1 MASRRRTATIVF
13 IVLCVVLV
21 AAAVS
26 LNVGWILVNARSVLP
41 LVLGVIAFALI
52 IAGIVVYTVFLVR
65 ELRRNDQHDAFINAV
80 THELK
85 TPIASIRLY
94 LETLQA
100 RDVGDQQRKEF
111 YRVMLAD
118 TERLQHTV
126 EQVLKAGV
134 AGQRHGLIHYAPVDM
149 KALAAECVAT
159 AVRRHHLAP
168 DAVTLVTPATDLPL
182 VVDGDTDELRTALS
196 NLIDNAVKYS
206 LKVVQVTVE
215 VAAPAP
221 DSVWVRVRDRGIG
234 IPPSQLKRI
243 FHRFY
248 RFQSRG
254 YKVKGT
260 GLGLY
265 IVRSIAKQHG
275 GRVFAQSEGEGTG
288 ATFTLEL
295 PRLTASAAPEPPLG
309 ATEQEPARA
318 DAT

>member
-1 MASRRRTATIVF
+1 MTRRRTAAIVV
-13 IVLCVVLV
+13 IVLSVVLV

-26 LNVGWILVNARSVLP
+26 LNVGWVLVTARNVLP
-41 LVLGVIAFALI
+41 LVLGIIAFALI

-65 ELRRNDQHDAFINAV
+65 ELRRNEQHDAFINAV

-100 RDVGDQQRKEF
+100 QDVGDQQRKEF
-111 YRVMLAD
+111 YKVMLAD

-134 AGQRHGLIHYAPVDM
+134 AGHRHAIHYSPVDM
-149 KALAAECVAT
+149 KALASECVET
-159 AVRRHHLAP
+159 ARRRHHLGP
-168 DAVTLVTPATDLPL
+168 EAVTLITPAADQAL
-182 VVDGDTDELRTALS
+182 VVEGDADELRTALS

-221 DSVWVRVRDRGIG
+221 GSVWVRVRDRGIG

-243 FHRFY
+243 FNRFY

-265 IVRSIAKQHG
+265 IVRSIARQHG

-295 PRLTASAAPEPPLG
+295 PRKAASPAPEAAQPG
-309 ATEQEPARA
+309 AEPARA
-318 DAT
+318 DV